1 MLSSGWSPAPDP
13 DEPRRRRVLGPVP
26 DGVVVGIGA
35 ICDLCPPS
43 PEQPSARSFSVSE
56 FVRLEDGRC
65 VLLHEERRGTRSA
78 PMGPG
83 ASATDEECRDSAES
97 LTQFVLDVVLPDDDE
112 EARLEAH
119 PWTWLAGLAQARG
132 LSVTAEQ
139 LRLLD
144 YEVVFSDELTRWIA
158 GD

>member
-1 MLSSGWSPAPDP
+1 MLLSGWSPYPGAP
-13 DEPRRRRVLGPVP
+13 EPRRRALGPVP

-35 ICDLCPPS
+35 ICDLRPPA
-43 PEQPSARSFSVSE
+43 PEQPTARRFSVSE

-65 VLLHEERRGTRSA
+65 VLLHEERGGTSSA

-83 ASATDEECRDSAES
+83 APAGDEEYRDSAES
-97 LTQFVLDVVLPDDDE
+97 LTQFVLTVVLPDSDE
-112 EARLEAH
+112 EARIDAH

-139 LRLLD
+139 LRVLD
-144 YEVVFSDELTRWIA
+144 YEVVFSDKLKRWMA
-158 GD
+158 GE